1 MTGATVKNIVLRG
14 VAPAALACAFCSV
27 AADALSAPLDSQ
39 YVLSRYALAI
49 DAIPVAKDVV
59 FTYTVSQLGP
69 STIEQRHTVFR
80 SGSDVRD
87 ETLSVDGVTLSHKR
101 VRFSKRE
108 DPYTVTK
115 LAPRTVANQILFL
128 GATKDGAHYDYAY
141 EVTPF
146 VKPSG
151 AAVERVTIDG
161 ARFLPRIV
169 RFRTASATATGEG
182 QVVYAPFGRYW
193 MPVVATI
200 DATVNGKP
208 ARERITW
215 GDYRFPE
222 ALPASTF
229 VPPRP
234 LREAGPLP

>member
-1 MTGATVKNIVLRG
+1 MRRRRLALRI
-14 VAPAALACAFCSV
+14 VAPAAFACAV
-27 AADALSAPLDSQ
+27 LGIAGYALGEPLDSQ
-39 YVLSRYALAI
+39 YVLSRYAIAI
-49 DAIPVAKDVV
+49 EAVPVPKDVV

-69 STIEQRHTVFR
+69 SNIEQRHTVFR

-87 ETLSVDGVTLSHKR
+87 ETLSVDGVTLSRKR
-101 VRFSKRE
+101 VRFSRHE
-108 DPYTVTK
+108 DPYAVTK

-128 GATKDGAHYDYAY
+128 NAMKSGAHYEYAY

-146 VKPSG
+146 VKTSG

-161 ARFLPRIV
+161 TRFLPRIV
-169 RFRTASATATGEG
+169 RFRTASANAAGEG
-182 QVVYAPFGRYW
+182 EVVYAPFGRYW
-193 MPVVATI
+193 MPVLASI
-200 DATVNGKP
+200 DAKINGKP

-229 VPPRP
+229 AAPKP
-234 LREAGPLP
+234 LRQSGPLP